1 MGSRSPSPPPSSPLL
16 EACNDGPLH
25 ELQFKRSFHT
35 GPSLFLSR
43 GQCLVLLAGMCEYCV
58 QVGHVGSCACAC
70 ACRSSPP
77 PCSPSFSFQA
87 PLLLHVARAWLVR
100 VHKGGRCGAT
110 GGGPLQ
116 SCPSTWPHP
125 PAPVFSSPPHSDGP
139 AALDGRGMRVG
150 MATGVAEKGSLPP
163 PLPRLF
169 VCFEVVP
176 FLGLCLGTMVG
187 AFSKISAQFGP
198 KIVTGDRRYIV
209 QSLWCG

>member
-1 MGSRSPSPPPSSPLL
+1 MGARSPSPPPSSPLL

-25 ELQFKRSFHT
+25 ELHFKRSFHT

-110 GGGPLQ
+110 GGGL
-116 SCPSTWPHP
+116 SS
-125 PAPVFSSPPHSDGP
+125 PAPPPGPTHQHLSSPPRLTQMVPRHLMGGVCGWDGNGSCGEGFP
-139 AALDGRGMRVG
+139 PT
-150 MATGVAEKGSLPP
+150 ATAS
-163 PLPRLF
+163 F
-169 VCFEVVP
+169 VCLF
-176 FLGLCLGTMVG
+176 
-187 AFSKISAQFGP
+187 
-198 KIVTGDRRYIV
+198 
-209 QSLWCG
+209 